1 VTSHPAL
8 RRLVFAVLAL
18 GLAAASAAA
27 EPMAKPATLT
37 AAQLKAL
44 LPKLQKGGYTFY
56 FRHAASDMFQLDDNP
71 VMGNCD
77 TQRPLSE
84 EGRNQARSIGNAFRR
99 NKIPVGL
106 IKTSPFCRAVDT
118 ARLAFDRAEPDEGLY
133 FATRLTATER
143 TNKAAYLK
151 RLLGKP
157 PAEGS
162 NTVIVAHNANIME
175 ATGIWP
181 EEEGDAFLFKPENG
195 QAGAP
200 LARIPVEL
208 WQSLNR

>member
-1 VTSHPAL
+1 MTSHPAL

-27 EPMAKPATLT
+27 EPMAKPPTLT
-37 AAQLKAL
+37 ATQFKAL
-44 LPKLQKGGYTFY
+44 LPKLQKGGYVFY
-56 FRHAASDMFQLDDNP
+56 FRHTATDMFMLDDNP

-77 TQRPLSE
+77 TQRPLSD

-99 NKIPVGL
+99 NRIPVGQV
-106 IKTSPFCRAVDT
+106 KASPFCRAIDT
-118 ARLAFDRAEPDEGLY
+118 ARLAFERGEADESLY
-133 FATRLTATER
+133 FATRLTAPER
-143 TNKAAYLK
+143 ASKAAHLR
-151 RLLGKP
+151 RLLGKA

-175 ATGIWP
+175 AIGIWP
-181 EEEGDAFLFKPENG
+181 DEEGDAFLFKPENG

-200 LARIPVEL
+200 LARIPVDL